1 MLHKYA
7 AQLAHRKW
15 RSLVKFISLFSM
27 CCFLAVSCGQRESA
41 PPASTGEPDRITIG
55 MTSKLRTIDPA
66 DAYENA
72 SGTLLYN
79 MGDRLYTYESGT
91 TTLKPQL
98 ATELPKISAD
108 GLTYTIPLRQGVVFH
123 DGTPFNAEAMAFS
136 LKRFIENQGSPSVL
150 LSNTVDSVKATGD
163 YELTIKLKKP
173 FAAFTKL
180 LTFSGACAVSPKAYE
195 IGAGKFKPDTFVGTG
210 PYKLAK
216 YGTDSIQ
223 LDVFDQYWGE
233 KPANKGVNIQILSS
247 SSNLYNTFR
256 TGAVDVA
263 YQAMDLEQVAS
274 LEKEAASAGWQVI
287 SQPSKGIS
295 YLTINLKSK
304 PLDNLAVRQALAAA
318 IDRPLLQERV
328 FKGQAEPL
336 YSLVSQTLQD
346 VYKPIFK
353 EQYGDANVAKVTE
366 ALGKAGYSKD
376 NPLTLDLW
384 YRSNL
389 TSNSLA
395 ATTLKAVF
403 EQKLGGAIKL
413 NLQGVESTTAYN
425 NLDKGAYPL
434 FILDWSPDFLDAD
447 NYIEPF
453 VGCSKGSEAA
463 GCEEG
468 SAKLQGSFY
477 YSARANELIDKQ
489 RQEQNPEARQKIFA
503 ELQELIARD
512 VPFIP
517 LWQGK
522 DYLFAQKNLQGV
534 RLEPTQQLSFG
545 ALAKAAKS

>member
-7 AQLAHRKW
+7 AHLQKW
-15 RSLVKFISLFSM
+15 RALVKFLSLFSL
-27 CCFLAVSCGQRESA
+27 CLFLAISCGRQESA
-41 PPASTGEPDRITIG
+41 PPASTNQAERITIG
-55 MTSKLRTIDPA
+55 MTSKIRTLDPA

-79 MGDRLYTYESGT
+79 MGERLYTYEPGT

-108 GLTYTIPLRQGVVFH
+108 GLTYTIPLRRGVIFH
-123 DGTPFNAEAMAFS
+123 DGTTFNAEAMAFS
-136 LKRFIENQGSPSVL
+136 LKRFIENQGNPSAL
-150 LSNTVDSVKATGD
+150 LSNTVESIKAIDD
-163 YELTIKLKKP
+163 YQLEIKLKKP
-173 FAAFTKL
+173 FAAFPKL
-180 LTFSGACAVSPKAYE
+180 LTFSGACAISPKAYE

-210 PYKLAK
+210 AYKLAK

-223 LDVFDQYWGE
+223 LDVFEQYWGE
-233 KPANKGVNIQILSS
+233 KPANKGIDIQIFSS

-256 TGAVDVA
+256 TGGVDIA
-263 YQAMDLEQVAS
+263 YQSMDLEQIAS
-274 LEKEAASAGWQVI
+274 LEKEAASTGWQVI
-287 SQPSKGIS
+287 SQPSKGIY
-295 YLTINLKSK
+295 YLTINIKSK

-318 IDRPLLQERV
+318 ISRPLLKERV
-328 FKGQAEPL
+328 FKGQVEPL
-336 YSLVSQTLQD
+336 YSLVSQTLKD
-346 VYKPIFK
+346 VYKPTFK
-353 EQYGDANVAKVTE
+353 EKYGDDANVTKVTE
-366 ALGKAGYSKD
+366 YLRKAGYSKD

-395 ATTLKAVF
+395 ATTLKAAF

-425 NLDKGAYPL
+425 NLDKGVYPL

-453 VGCSKGSEAA
+453 IGCSKGSEAT

-468 SAKLQGSFY
+468 SSKQQGSFY
-477 YSARANELIDKQ
+477 YSERANKLIDKQ

-503 ELQELIARD
+503 ELQELIASD

-534 RLEPTQQLSFG
+534 RLEPTQQLYFG
-545 ALAKAAKS
+545 TLTKTVKS